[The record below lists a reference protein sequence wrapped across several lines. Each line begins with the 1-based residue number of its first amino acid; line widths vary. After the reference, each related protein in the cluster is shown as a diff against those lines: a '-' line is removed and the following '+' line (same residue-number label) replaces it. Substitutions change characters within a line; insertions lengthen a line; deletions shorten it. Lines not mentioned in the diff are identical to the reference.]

1 MNRNDYYIGLDMGT
15 SSVGWAVTD
24 TSYNLLRAKGKDMW
38 GVRLF
43 PECST
48 AADRRS
54 HRTSRRN
61 RNRQKVREA
70 ILREIFEKE
79 INKVDT
85 GFFERLKESKYYLED
100 KTNDT
105 PFVLFA
111 DTGYTDKDYYEDYPT
126 VFHLISE
133 LISDKGIEP
142 HDVRLVYLA
151 CLNIFKH
158 RGHFLNE
165 ALSGDGIDNIDSL
178 CEEFANSLFDY
189 NQNCEFDE
197 KTETKNLDKTELV
210 DVFTDIL
217 CDKHLSGSSKK
228 REIINRLEISNKNK
242 YIAEMI
248 SLICGLAATISNIF
262 IKDSYDEDQKK
273 LKLKFGSSGFD
284 EDIVKVQAMLTEEEY
299 ELILTLKKIHD
310 WSVVSIIMGSHK
322 YISEARIE
330 LYEKH
335 KNDLAKLKA
344 IYKEYARDK
353 YDDMFREMSENSY
366 SAYVGK
372 VSSDK
377 KTQSGNHKVRM
388 QRRGAKCKQE
398 DLYARIKKDIANA
411 PDDVKAEIFADMDA
425 NTFLPKQLT
434 NENGVI
440 PYQLHLIELK
450 KILENASNYLAFLND
465 TDDSGVSNKDKI
477 EQLFSFRIPYY
488 VGPLYKD
495 GKSNGNAWV
504 VRKEEGKVY
513 PWNFEK
519 MIDTKQSAEIFIERM
534 VRRCTYLNDECA
546 LPKNSLKYERFRVLN
561 ELNNLRIN
569 GERVSPELKQRIYN
583 ELFKVKK
590 KRITKSMLC
599 EYLCKNGIADKD
611 VELSGFDETFANAL
625 LSYGKFRELFG
636 VDTLTDKQEAVAEN
650 IIKWATIYGDSKKFL
665 REKIEE
671 NYGPKSDNPFL
682 DEKQINRVMGYK
694 FSDWGNLSREFLNM
708 EGADEDTGVILP
720 LITRMWEENYNL
732 MELLSNRFTYKKA
745 LEEKTNAIEKSLIDI
760 EYEDLEGMYIS
771 APVKRMTW
779 QTLLILK
786 EIYQIMGYAPK
797 KVFVE
802 MARDEEE
809 KVNGKGT
816 RKSSRKKRLE
826 ELYNSCKNDSK
837 ELANGV
843 KNCDEASLRSKKL
856 YLYYMQKGKCMY
868 SGKVIDLE
876 RLFTNDY
883 DIDHIYP
890 QSVTKDDSLDNNM
903 VLVERNYNNKKSDNY
918 PIFSDWQNNMR
929 SFWNLLKDQGF
940 LNDEKYKRLTRTDEL
955 TDEELANFVNR
966 QLVETRQATKVIA
979 ELLKSSFGNEQC
991 RIVYAK
997 AGNVSEFRH
1006 KFSMKY
1012 DKETE
1017 KSSVI
1022 HPELVKCR
1030 IINDF
1035 HHANDAYL
1043 NIVVGNVYDVKFTQ
1057 NSLNYVKEY
1066 RNQKNASN
1074 LSEEDKERYHMDKIF
1089 NFDVKRNGEVAWVRH
1104 GENKSLETV
1113 LKVMRK
1119 NTPIVT
1125 RMNFEAHGAISNQT
1139 IWSAEKAS
1147 SGIGYISANTSDDRL
1162 NPNRYGGY
1170 STLTTTHFFLVE
1182 HTKKGKRIRTIE
1194 ALPLYLKSK
1203 LDTKEKLEAWCADKE
1218 NGLGL
1223 DEPSVRLDRIKVY
1236 SRIRI
1241 DGFDICLTG
1250 KGGNQLA
1257 TSNEVQLI
1265 VDPYWKYYIKKISD
1279 YPEKNNNILCEENN
1293 IKLYDILLEKN
1304 KDGIY
1309 SKRLASIT
1317 SVLEKGRSLFIGL
1330 SLDNQILA
1338 LINILKEF
1346 SFENQGFDLGL
1357 IGGAKKSGKM
1367 QPGKNITDRE
1377 EVMLINQSVTGLY
1390 ESQIDLLTI

>member
-1 MNRNDYYIGLDMGT
+1 MEGKKMNRNDYYIGLDMGT

-197 KTETKNLDKTELV
+197 KTEAKDLDKTELV
-210 DVFTDIL
+210 EVFTDIL

-262 IKDSYDEDQKK
+262 IRDSYDEDQKK

-599 EYLCKNGIADKD
+599 DYLYKNGLADKD
-611 VELSGFDETFANAL
+611 VELSGFDGTFANAL

-650 IIKWATIYGDSKKFL
+650 IIK
-665 REKIEE
+665 
-671 NYGPKSDNPFL
+671 
-682 DEKQINRVMGYK
+682 
-694 FSDWGNLSREFLNM
+694 
-708 EGADEDTGVILP
+708 
-720 LITRMWEENYNL
+720 
-732 MELLSNRFTYKKA
+732 
-745 LEEKTNAIEKSLIDI
+745 
-760 EYEDLEGMYIS
+760 
-771 APVKRMTW
+771 
-779 QTLLILK
+779 
-786 EIYQIMGYAPK
+786 
-797 KVFVE
+797 
-802 MARDEEE
+802 
-809 KVNGKGT
+809 
-816 RKSSRKKRLE
+816 
-826 ELYNSCKNDSK
+826 
-837 ELANGV
+837 
-843 KNCDEASLRSKKL
+843 
-856 YLYYMQKGKCMY
+856 
-868 SGKVIDLE
+868 
-876 RLFTNDY
+876 
-883 DIDHIYP
+883 
-890 QSVTKDDSLDNNM
+890 
-903 VLVERNYNNKKSDNY
+903 
-918 PIFSDWQNNMR
+918 
-929 SFWNLLKDQGF
+929 
-940 LNDEKYKRLTRTDEL
+940 
-955 TDEELANFVNR
+955 
-966 QLVETRQATKVIA
+966 
-979 ELLKSSFGNEQC
+979 
-991 RIVYAK
+991 
-997 AGNVSEFRH
+997 
-1006 KFSMKY
+1006 
-1012 DKETE
+1012 
-1017 KSSVI
+1017 
-1022 HPELVKCR
+1022 
-1030 IINDF
+1030 
-1035 HHANDAYL
+1035 
-1043 NIVVGNVYDVKFTQ
+1043 
-1057 NSLNYVKEY
+1057 
-1066 RNQKNASN
+1066 
-1074 LSEEDKERYHMDKIF
+1074 
-1089 NFDVKRNGEVAWVRH
+1089 
-1104 GENKSLETV
+1104 
-1113 LKVMRK
+1113 
-1119 NTPIVT
+1119 
-1125 RMNFEAHGAISNQT
+1125 
-1139 IWSAEKAS
+1139 
-1147 SGIGYISANTSDDRL
+1147 
-1162 NPNRYGGY
+1162 
-1170 STLTTTHFFLVE
+1170 
-1182 HTKKGKRIRTIE
+1182 
-1194 ALPLYLKSK
+1194 
-1203 LDTKEKLEAWCADKE
+1203 
-1218 NGLGL
+1218 
-1223 DEPSVRLDRIKVY
+1223 
-1236 SRIRI
+1236 
-1241 DGFDICLTG
+1241 
-1250 KGGNQLA
+1250 
-1257 TSNEVQLI
+1257 
-1265 VDPYWKYYIKKISD
+1265 
-1279 YPEKNNNILCEENN
+1279 
-1293 IKLYDILLEKN
+1293 
-1304 KDGIY
+1304 
-1309 SKRLASIT
+1309 
-1317 SVLEKGRSLFIGL
+1317 
-1330 SLDNQILA
+1330 
-1338 LINILKEF
+1338 
-1346 SFENQGFDLGL
+1346 
-1357 IGGAKKSGKM
+1357 
-1367 QPGKNITDRE
+1367 
-1377 EVMLINQSVTGLY
+1377 
-1390 ESQIDLLTI
+1390 